1 MTIQMKLTVP
11 AVVMTGIGG
20 GVWPFFLHI
29 DCTFGF
35 DKSII
40 LVSNETN
47 ITCMIWLI

>member
-1 MTIQMKLTVP
+1 MKLTVP
-11 AVVMTGIGG
+11 AMVMTGIDG
-20 GVWPFFLHI
+20 GVWPVFSHI

-40 LVSNETN
+40 LVINVTN